1 MPRLKLPYLALIATL
16 TLFHASTLAQRRD
29 APLTATTSQTLVV
42 RADRMLDVTSG
53 RIIPNAVVVV
63 ENGRMTSAA

>member
-1 MPRLKLPYLALIATL
+1 
-16 TLFHASTLAQRRD
+16 
-29 APLTATTSQTLVV
+29 VV